1 MCKIARL
8 SRIIDQLIARGTSF
22 SLCPNWFKDM
32 HATII
37 LELVISLKPFEGSPK
52 SNDPFDGRIELL
64 NGGPGR
70 GRKAVKEFH
79 FSSVTWVIQASWF
92 GTSLALFCISSV
104 WATQGE

>member
-70 GRKAVKEFH
+70 DGRPSRNSTF
-79 FSSVTWVIQASWF
+79 QA
-92 GTSLALFCISSV
+92 
-104 WATQGE
+104 